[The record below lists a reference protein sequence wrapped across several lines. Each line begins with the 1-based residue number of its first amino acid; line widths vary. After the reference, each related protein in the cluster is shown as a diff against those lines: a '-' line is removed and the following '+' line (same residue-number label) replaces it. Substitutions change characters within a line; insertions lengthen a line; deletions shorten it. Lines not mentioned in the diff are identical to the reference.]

1 MIDPQDLEDLEN
13 TVQSMQWES
22 VTLEPSAEEVQ
33 ALDQQL
39 PESWLSEIDQE
50 QAFDQEVLE
59 PLTSMSEQELNAMLD
74 IPPGD
79 IDLNARLAVQEL
91 DLDIEAIVR
100 DIEGQEIELDSL
112 EIDQE
117 IDLGDDFGR

>member
-1 MIDPQDLEDLEN
+1 MIDPQNIEDLEN
-13 TVQSMQWES
+13 TVQSMGWES

-39 PESWLSEIDQE
+39 PDAWLSEIDRE
-50 QAFDQEVLE
+50 QAFDREVLE
-59 PLTSMSEQELNAMLD
+59 PLTTMSEQELNSMLD

-79 IDLNARLAVQEL
+79 INLNALQAVQEL
-91 DLDIEAIVR
+91 GLDVDAIIR
-100 DIEGQEIELDSL
+100 EIEGQEIQLDSL